1 VEQEEAHDPRLTQLT
16 TQWTLVFQAHQG
28 TPEEVAA
35 AQVELMARYGG
46 AVQRYLLGAL
56 RDAHA
61 AEELNQEFA
70 LRFLRGDFHR
80 ADPTRGRFRDFVKRA
95 LRNLMHDERRR
106 QRSRPVPMGDQLP
119 EAAVVVDDESE
130 FDRRF
135 LASWRAE
142 ILARAWDSLAQLQQK
157 TGQPYHTVLRLRVAH
172 PDLHSPELAAHLSS
186 MLGRRVSAGGLRM
199 ALQRSR
205 DQFVKFLKA
214 DVAGAL
220 DDPTPGQIDEELI
233 ALGLYQYCKPS
244 DKRTRGAGDG

>member
-1 VEQEEAHDPRLTQLT
+1 VEDEEDRDPRLTQLS

-35 AQVELMARYGG
+35 AQVELMSRYGG
-46 AVQRYLLGAL
+46 AVQRYLLAAL
-56 RDAHA
+56 RDPEA

-95 LRNLMHDERRR
+95 LRNLMNDELRRR
-106 QRSRPVPMGDQLP
+106 MHRPRPMGDALP
-119 EAAVVVDDESE
+119 EQSEPADDDSE

-142 ILARAWDSLAQLQQK
+142 ILARAWAAIARLQEE

-172 PDLHSPELAAHLSS
+172 PELHSPDLAARLSTI
-186 MLGRRVSAGGLRM
+186 LDRPISAGGLRM

-205 DQFVKFLKA
+205 DQFVKFLKS
-214 DVAGAL
+214 DVAGGL
-220 DDPTPGQIDEELI
+220 HEPTPDHIDEELI
-233 ALGLYQYCKPS
+233 ALGLYEYCKPAA
-244 DKRTRGAGDG
+244 KRRRSAE